1 MKCSPYKALFGC
13 DPAYGILSAA
23 PTDDEESDVLE
34 SDRAAKLLKERE
46 MFSALLQ
53 HHLARAQN
61 RMKQLADA
69 KRSLRTFQVGDL
81 VLLKLQQY
89 AQGSVVSH
97 TFQKLAFKYFGS
109 FEITAAVGSVAYRL
123 KLPPDSLIHP
133 VFHVS

>member
-34 SDRAAKLLKERE
+34 SDHAAKLLKEKE

-61 RMKQLADA
+61 HMKQLADA
-69 KRSLRTFQVGDL
+69 KRSLRTFQVGFG
-81 VLLKLQQY
+81 VIEVAAICTRFSGFSYISKV
-89 AQGSVVSH
+89 G
-97 TFQKLAFKYFGS
+97 FQIFWF
-109 FEITAAVGSVAYRL
+109 F
-123 KLPPDSLIHP
+123 
-133 VFHVS
+133 